1 MQQNNGM
8 SRAAAMA
15 YRVLIRRGVSAL
27 PVHPLEILSACR
39 NTVVWADVTA
49 AEQLKIPREVL
60 LRQLANA
67 EAITFRQTIQE
78 ETHFIV
84 VYREGGNPARLRFTL
99 AHELGHRLLHR
110 GDEPNME
117 READC
122 FASHLLCPR
131 PTLGRL
137 CARENTFSVEQ
148 AAVLAYVSASALQ
161 RLSRVEE
168 LVVSPEILSA
178 ADDLL
183 ADWAQR
189 VPLPP
194 QRPGAASAANPNE
207 IPPQSVKTL
216 PKRENDAVLRQITF
230 GRPQKS
236 QKNRKNLQKT
246 S

>member
-27 PVHPLEILSACR
+27 PVHPLEILSVCR
-39 NTVVWADVTA
+39 NTVVWVDVTA

-60 LRQLANA
+60 LRAA
-67 EAITFRQTIQE
+67 CECRGDYVPADHSG
-78 ETHFIV
+78 ETRFIV

-110 GDEPNME
+110 GDEPDME

-168 LVVSPEILSA
+168 LVVSPEIFV
-178 ADDLL
+178 
-183 ADWAQR
+183 R
-189 VPLPP
+189 
-194 QRPGAASAANPNE
+194 G
-207 IPPQSVKTL
+207 
-216 PKRENDAVLRQITF
+216 
-230 GRPQKS
+230 G
-236 QKNRKNLQKT
+236 
-246 S
+246 

>member
-1 MQQNNGM
+1 MTFHGFEK
-8 SRAAAMA
+8 
-15 YRVLIRRGVSAL
+15 G
-27 PVHPLEILSACR
+27 
-39 NTVVWADVTA
+39 TVVPAT
-49 AEQLKIPREVL
+49 IPRQNTDLFL
-60 LRQLANA
+60 LFRFQLSKYL
-67 EAITFRQTIQE
+67 IFRHDSPSVI
-78 ETHFIV
+78 FWR
-84 VYREGGNPARLRFTL
+84 YNPLL
-99 AHELGHRLLHR
+99 SGIPHKEQHRLLHR

-131 PTLGRL
+131 PTMGRL

-168 LVVSPEILSA
+168 LAVSPEILSV

-194 QRPGAASAANPNE
+194 QRPGQHRLQ
-207 IPPQSVKTL
+207 IRTKFL
-216 PKRENDAVLRQITF
+216 PRA
-230 GRPQKS
+230 
-236 QKNRKNLQKT
+236 
-246 S
+246 

>member
-1 MQQNNGM
+1 M
-8 SRAAAMA
+8 
-15 YRVLIRRGVSAL
+15 
-27 PVHPLEILSACR
+27 
-39 NTVVWADVTA
+39 
-49 AEQLKIPREVL
+49 
-60 LRQLANA
+60 RQLANA
-67 EAITFRQTIQE
+67 EAITFRQTIQG
-78 ETHFIV
+78 ETRFIV

-110 GDEPNME
+110 GDEPDME

-131 PTLGRL
+131 PTMGRL

-168 LVVSPEILSA
+168 LAVSPEILSA

-194 QRPGAASAANPNE
+194 QRPGQHRLQ
-207 IPPQSVKTL
+207 IRTKFL
-216 PKRENDAVLRQITF
+216 PKA
-230 GRPQKS
+230 
-236 QKNRKNLQKT
+236 
-246 S
+246 

>member
-49 AEQLKIPREVL
+49 AEQLKIPREAL
-60 LRQLANA
+60 LGQLANA
-67 EAITFRQTIQE
+67 EAITFRQTIQG
-78 ETHFIV
+78 ETRFIV

-131 PTLGRL
+131 PTMGRL
-137 CARENTFSVEQ
+137 CAREIPFRWSR
-148 AAVLAYVSASALQ
+148 Q
-161 RLSRVEE
+161 RC
-168 LVVSPEILSA
+168 
-178 ADDLL
+178 
-183 ADWAQR
+183 
-189 VPLPP
+189 
-194 QRPGAASAANPNE
+194 
-207 IPPQSVKTL
+207 
-216 PKRENDAVLRQITF
+216 LRMCPRRRCSDF
-230 GRPQKS
+230 RAW
-236 QKNRKNLQKT
+236 KN
-246 S
+246 

>member
-49 AEQLKIPREVL
+49 AERLKIPREAL

-67 EAITFRQTIQE
+67 EAITFRQNIQE
-78 ETHFIV
+78 ETRFIV

-117 READC
+117 READ
-122 FASHLLCPR
+122 
-131 PTLGRL
+131 
-137 CARENTFSVEQ
+137 
-148 AAVLAYVSASALQ
+148 
-161 RLSRVEE
+161 
-168 LVVSPEILSA
+168 
-178 ADDLL
+178 
-183 ADWAQR
+183 
-189 VPLPP
+189 
-194 QRPGAASAANPNE
+194 
-207 IPPQSVKTL
+207 
-216 PKRENDAVLRQITF
+216 
-230 GRPQKS
+230 
-236 QKNRKNLQKT
+236 
-246 S
+246 

>member
-67 EAITFRQTIQE
+67 EAITFRQTIQG
-78 ETHFIV
+78 ETRFIV

-99 AHELGHRLLHR
+99 AHE
-110 GDEPNME
+110 
-117 READC
+117 
-122 FASHLLCPR
+122 
-131 PTLGRL
+131 LGRL

-168 LVVSPEILSA
+168 LTVSPEILSA

-194 QRPGAASAANPNE
+194 QRPGQHRLQ
-207 IPPQSVKTL
+207 IRTKFL
-216 PKRENDAVLRQITF
+216 PKA
-230 GRPQKS
+230 
-236 QKNRKNLQKT
+236 
-246 S
+246 

>member
-49 AEQLKIPREVL
+49 AEQLKIPREAL
-60 LRQLANA
+60 LGQLANA
-67 EAITFRQTIQE
+67 EAITFRQTIQG
-78 ETHFIV
+78 ETRFIV
-84 VYREGGNPARLRFTL
+84 VYLEG
-99 AHELGHRLLHR
+99 

-131 PTLGRL
+131 PTMGRL

-168 LVVSPEILSA
+168 LTVSPEILSA

-194 QRPGAASAANPNE
+194 QRPGQHRLQ
-207 IPPQSVKTL
+207 IRTKFL
-216 PKRENDAVLRQITF
+216 PKA
-230 GRPQKS
+230 
-236 QKNRKNLQKT
+236 
-246 S
+246 

>member
-1 MQQNNGM
+1 M
-8 SRAAAMA
+8 
-15 YRVLIRRGVSAL
+15 

-49 AEQLKIPREVL
+49 AEQLKIPREAL
-60 LRQLANA
+60 LGQLANA
-67 EAITFRQTIQE
+67 EAITFRQTIQG
-78 ETHFIV
+78 ETRFIV

-131 PTLGRL
+131 PTMGRL

-148 AAVLAYVSASALQ
+148 AAVLAYVSASALR

-168 LVVSPEILSA
+168 LTVSPEILSA

-194 QRPGAASAANPNE
+194 QRPGQHRLQ
-207 IPPQSVKTL
+207 IRTKFL
-216 PKRENDAVLRQITF
+216 PKA
-230 GRPQKS
+230 
-236 QKNRKNLQKT
+236 
-246 S
+246 

>member
-49 AEQLKIPREVL
+49 AEQLKIPREAL
-60 LRQLANA
+60 LGQLANA
-67 EAITFRQTIQE
+67 EAITFRQTIQG
-78 ETHFIV
+78 ETRFIV

-131 PTLGRL
+131 PTMGG
-137 CARENTFSVEQ
+137 SVRGKIPFRW
-148 AAVLAYVSASALQ
+148 SRQ
-161 RLSRVEE
+161 RC
-168 LVVSPEILSA
+168 
-178 ADDLL
+178 
-183 ADWAQR
+183 
-189 VPLPP
+189 
-194 QRPGAASAANPNE
+194 
-207 IPPQSVKTL
+207 
-216 PKRENDAVLRQITF
+216 LRMCPRRRCSDF
-230 GRPQKS
+230 RAW
-236 QKNRKNLQKT
+236 KN
-246 S
+246 

>member
-1 MQQNNGM
+1 
-8 SRAAAMA
+8 
-15 YRVLIRRGVSAL
+15 
-27 PVHPLEILSACR
+27 
-39 NTVVWADVTA
+39 
-49 AEQLKIPREVL
+49 
-60 LRQLANA
+60 
-67 EAITFRQTIQE
+67 
-78 ETHFIV
+78 
-84 VYREGGNPARLRFTL
+84 
-99 AHELGHRLLHR
+99 
-110 GDEPNME
+110 ME

-194 QRPGAASAANPNE
+194 QRPG
-207 IPPQSVKTL
+207 QHRL
-216 PKRENDAVLRQITF
+216 QIRTKF
-230 GRPQKS
+230 LLKA
-236 QKNRKNLQKT
+236 
-246 S
+246 

>member
-189 VPLPP
+189 APLPP
-194 QRPGAASAANPNE
+194 QRPGQHRLQ
-207 IPPQSVKTL
+207 IRTKFL
-216 PKRENDAVLRQITF
+216 PKA
-230 GRPQKS
+230 
-236 QKNRKNLQKT
+236 
-246 S
+246 

>member
-49 AEQLKIPREVL
+49 AERLKIPREAL

-78 ETHFIV
+78 ETRFIV
-84 VYREGGNPARLRFTL
+84 VYREGGNPARLRFTLAHELGHRRFASSCVSCARRFTL

-131 PTLGRL
+131 PTMGRL

-168 LVVSPEILSA
+168 LTVSPEILSA

-194 QRPGAASAANPNE
+194 QRPGQHRLQ
-207 IPPQSVKTL
+207 IRTKFL
-216 PKRENDAVLRQITF
+216 PKA
-230 GRPQKS
+230 
-236 QKNRKNLQKT
+236 
-246 S
+246 

>member
-15 YRVLIRRGVSAL
+15 YRVLIRRGGSAL

-49 AEQLKIPREVL
+49 AEQLKIPREAL

-67 EAITFRQTIQE
+67 EAITFRQTIQG
-78 ETHFIV
+78 ETRFIV

-110 GDEPNME
+110 GDEPDME

-122 FASHLLCPR
+122 FASHLLCP
-131 PTLGRL
+131 
-137 CARENTFSVEQ
+137 RENTFSVEQ

-168 LVVSPEILSA
+168 LTVSPEILSA

-194 QRPGAASAANPNE
+194 QRLGQHRLQ
-207 IPPQSVKTL
+207 IRTKFL
-216 PKRENDAVLRQITF
+216 PKA
-230 GRPQKS
+230 
-236 QKNRKNLQKT
+236 
-246 S
+246 

>member
-49 AEQLKIPREVL
+49 AERLKIPREAL
-60 LRQLANA
+60 LGQLANA
-67 EAITFRQTIQE
+67 EAITFRQTIQG
-78 ETHFIV
+78 ETRFIV
-84 VYREGGNPARLRFTL
+84 GYREGGNPARLRFTL

-131 PTLGRL
+131 PTMGRL

-148 AAVLAYVSASALQ
+148 AAALAYVSASALQ

-168 LVVSPEILSA
+168 LAVSPEICPRRMICWRIGRSGCHS
-178 ADDLL
+178 
-183 ADWAQR
+183 
-189 VPLPP
+189 
-194 QRPGAASAANPNE
+194 RPKDRGSIGCKSERNSS
-207 IPPQSVKTL
+207 Q
-216 PKRENDAVLRQITF
+216 KRENASKT
-230 GRPQKS
+230 
-236 QKNRKNLQKT
+236 RK
-246 S
+246 

>member
-60 LRQLANA
+60 LQQLANA
-67 EAITFRQTIQE
+67 EAITFRQTIQG
-78 ETHFIV
+78 ETRFIV

-131 PTLGRL
+131 PTM
-137 CARENTFSVEQ
+137 
-148 AAVLAYVSASALQ
+148 
-161 RLSRVEE
+161 
-168 LVVSPEILSA
+168 
-178 ADDLL
+178 
-183 ADWAQR
+183 
-189 VPLPP
+189 
-194 QRPGAASAANPNE
+194 GAALCTGKYLFGGAGSGACVCVRVGAA
-207 IPPQSVKTL
+207 
-216 PKRENDAVLRQITF
+216 ATF
-230 GRPQKS
+230 ARGRTGGFAGDFV
-236 QKNRKNLQKT
+236 RGG
-246 S
+246 

>member
-49 AEQLKIPREVL
+49 AEQLKIPREAL
-60 LRQLANA
+60 LGQLANA
-67 EAITFRQTIQE
+67 EAITFRQTIQG
-78 ETHFIV
+78 ETRFIV

-131 PTLGRL
+131 PTMGRL
-137 CARENTFSVEQ
+137 CAARPRGAAGGVPVRARENTFSVEQ

-168 LVVSPEILSA
+168 LTVSPEILSA

-194 QRPGAASAANPNE
+194 QRPGQHRLQ
-207 IPPQSVKTL
+207 IRTKFL
-216 PKRENDAVLRQITF
+216 PKA
-230 GRPQKS
+230 
-236 QKNRKNLQKT
+236 
-246 S
+246 

>member
-1 MQQNNGM
+1 MPQYG
-8 SRAAAMA
+8 R
-15 YRVLIRRGVSAL
+15 LGGCDRGG
-27 PVHPLEILSACR
+27 
-39 NTVVWADVTA
+39 A
-49 AEQLKIPREVL
+49 AENPARGAFGAACECQ
-60 LRQLANA
+60 
-67 EAITFRQTIQE
+67 AITFRQTIQG
-78 ETHFIV
+78 ETRFIV

-110 GDEPNME
+110 GDEPDME

-194 QRPGAASAANPNE
+194 QRPG
-207 IPPQSVKTL
+207 QRRL
-216 PKRENDAVLRQITF
+216 QIRTKF
-230 GRPQKS
+230 LSKA
-236 QKNRKNLQKT
+236 
-246 S
+246 

>member
-178 ADDLL
+178 AT
-183 ADWAQR
+183 WAF
-189 VPLPP
+189 PCCT
-194 QRPGAASAANPNE
+194 AARWRRSWRSVRMTSSAALTASIRLCRAE
-207 IPPQSVKTL
+207 TCSV
-216 PKRENDAVLRQITF
+216 ESCA
-230 GRPQKS
+230 S
-236 QKNRKNLQKT
+236 
-246 S
+246 

>member
-67 EAITFRQTIQE
+67 EAITFRQTIQG
-78 ETHFIV
+78 ETRFIV

-110 GDEPNME
+110 GDEPDME

-178 ADDLL
+178 ADELL

-189 VPLPP
+189 VALPP
-194 QRPGAASAANPNE
+194 QRPGQHRLQ
-207 IPPQSVKTL
+207 IRTKFL
-216 PKRENDAVLRQITF
+216 PKT
-230 GRPQKS
+230 
-236 QKNRKNLQKT
+236 
-246 S
+246 

>member
-49 AEQLKIPREVL
+49 AERLKIPREAL

-67 EAITFRQTIQE
+67 EAITFRQTIQG
-78 ETHFIV
+78 ETRFIV

-122 FASHLLCPR
+122 FARARRWGGSVRGKIPFRWSRQQCLRMCPR
-131 PTLGRL
+131 RR
-137 CARENTFSVEQ
+137 CSDFRA
-148 AAVLAYVSASALQ
+148 
-161 RLSRVEE
+161 
-168 LVVSPEILSA
+168 
-178 ADDLL
+178 
-183 ADWAQR
+183 W
-189 VPLPP
+189 
-194 QRPGAASAANPNE
+194 
-207 IPPQSVKTL
+207 
-216 PKRENDAVLRQITF
+216 
-230 GRPQKS
+230 
-236 QKNRKNLQKT
+236 KN
-246 S
+246 

>member
-78 ETHFIV
+78 ETRFIV

-99 AHELGHRLLHR
+99 AHELGNRLLH
-110 GDEPNME
+110 

-168 LVVSPEILSA
+168 LAVSPEILSA

-194 QRPGAASAANPNE
+194 QRPGQHRLQ
-207 IPPQSVKTL
+207 IRTKFL
-216 PKRENDAVLRQITF
+216 PKA
-230 GRPQKS
+230 
-236 QKNRKNLQKT
+236 
-246 S
+246 

>member
-49 AEQLKIPREVL
+49 AEQLKIPREAL
-60 LRQLANA
+60 LGQLANA
-67 EAITFRQTIQE
+67 EAITFRQTIQG
-78 ETHFIV
+78 ETRFIV

-122 FASHLLCPR
+122 FASHSARARRWGGSVRGKIPFRWSRQRCLRMCPR
-131 PTLGRL
+131 RR
-137 CARENTFSVEQ
+137 CSDFRA
-148 AAVLAYVSASALQ
+148 
-161 RLSRVEE
+161 
-168 LVVSPEILSA
+168 
-178 ADDLL
+178 
-183 ADWAQR
+183 W
-189 VPLPP
+189 
-194 QRPGAASAANPNE
+194 
-207 IPPQSVKTL
+207 
-216 PKRENDAVLRQITF
+216 
-230 GRPQKS
+230 
-236 QKNRKNLQKT
+236 KN
-246 S
+246 